1 MSKRRTKKTK
11 STKASRHLAYHK
23 VRARTERMNM
33 SVRLAFCILVL
44 MGSLAFLVT
53 AWQPFKDLK
62 YAKVNLAENKER
74 EDVEV
79 RKFDGKQ
86 RELENLQHHR

>member
-1 MSKRRTKKTK
+1 
-11 STKASRHLAYHK
+11 
-23 VRARTERMNM
+23 M

-86 RELENLQHHR
+86 RELENLQHHREYREMRACDILNRSKPGEHIFRIER